1 MSAGDPSEARSQAP
15 TARGDFLLEIRT
27 EEIPAAALGAARLDL
42 QRRTAEAL
50 AAEGLVA
57 AEERSFATPRRLI
70 LWLRELPDRQ
80 EDRASEVLG
89 PPASAAFDSDGKPTR
104 AAEGFAKAQKVEIS
118 SLVVVESP
126 RGPTVAARR
135 TIPGRSCAD
144 VLSEVLPR
152 VVSALS
158 FPKTMRW
165 ARGES
170 VFVRPVRGVLAL
182 YGGTVVPLDLFGV
195 SSGNETRGH
204 RILSDRPITV
214 AGVEDYFAQL
224 RSARVE
230 PDGEKRRITI
240 LESAREMARSVG
252 GTIEP
257 DADLV
262 ATLADLVECPG
273 TVRGSFS
280 PEFLDIPEEITTT
293 AMRVHQKYLPVRG
306 PSGLLPHFVAVMD
319 NAEDR
324 KGLIAKGN
332 EWVLNARLADARF
345 FYESDV
351 RQPLE
356 SRLQDLSRLTF
367 QDRLGDYL
375 QKTGRLQELS
385 ETIAHVV
392 ARPDLVDS
400 VLTAARLSKVDL
412 TTLMVKE
419 FTDLQGVVGGI
430 YARREGQ
437 PDSVWKAIY
446 DQYRPASATD
456 DPPREAAGAI
466 LSMADR
472 FDTLAGLFTIGLI
485 PTGSRDPYGLRRA
498 AFGIVSIAT
507 ARRWRLDWRPV
518 ARKAISLHS
527 GVPGANPEAV
537 LAELGTFFG
546 ERLRTLLERRGHTY
560 DEISAVSNT
569 GVWDFSDVADRAQA
583 LTQARREMDFRSLV
597 LAFKRIRN
605 IVGAEDAAGTPT
617 AELYREPAE
626 RRLAADF
633 LQARQ
638 AIEELAGSRQYRE
651 AMGMIAS
658 IAPSLDQF
666 FVEVLVN
673 TPEEDLRRNRL
684 ALLASI
690 QREFSKLADFS
701 EIVVE
706 K

>member
-1 MSAGDPSEARSQAP
+1 MSAGDPSEARAQAP
-15 TARGDFLLEIRT
+15 AARRDFLLEIRT
-27 EEIPAAALGAARLDL
+27 EEIPAAALAAARLDL
-42 QRRTAEAL
+42 QRRTSEAL
-50 AAEGLVA
+50 AEEGLAA

-89 PPASAAFDSDGKPTR
+89 PPASAAFDADGKPTR

-126 RGPTVAARR
+126 RGLTVAARR

-165 ARGES
+165 ARGEN

-182 YGGTVVPLDLFGV
+182 YGGTVVPIELFGV
-195 SSGNETRGH
+195 SSGNRTRGH

-214 AGVEDYFAQL
+214 AGAEDYFAQL

-230 PDGEKRRITI
+230 PDGEVRRITI

-293 AMRVHQKYLPVRG
+293 AMRVHQKYLPIRG

-527 GVPGANPEAV
+527 GVPGSNPEAT

-546 ERLRTLLERRGHTY
+546 ERLRNLLERRGHTY

-605 IVGAEDAAGTPT
+605 IVGAEDAAGAPS

-658 IAPSLDQF
+658 IAPSLDRF

-690 QREFSKLADFS
+690 QREFTKLADFS